1 MTECNCPGHTGY
13 RGSTVLLAV
22 LGGAAAGAAVAL
34 LTAPKS
40 GREMRAQISE
50 KVRDTRDQ
58 VTDTL
63 KNGREKVRHLPGAV
77 KVAGAAAR
85 DAFVDAMDVSV

>member
-13 RGSTVLLAV
+13 SGSTVLLAV

-40 GREMRAQISE
+40 GRELRAQISDKARE
-50 KVRDTRDQ
+50 TRDQ

-63 KNGREKVRHLPGAV
+63 KNGREKARQLPGAV
-77 KVAGAAAR
+77 KVAGVAAR
-85 DAFVDAMDVSV
+85 DAFVEAMEV